1 MDKETKIDM
10 LLSLLAKVMYQ
21 GSLPAASSDPTV
33 VFLSSSEV
41 QLIESSGC
49 IPVNKY
55 YDSVPLYE
63 LIRKVVDYLYEDEE
77 KHWYE
82 TILSSSDVPEDNMDY
97 NHELCPEH
105 IFHSIR
111 KLKELI
117 SI

>member
-21 GSLPAASSDPTV
+21 DSLPAVSSDPAV

-55 YDSVPLYE
+55 YDSVPLYG

-82 TILSSSDVPEDNMDY
+82 SILSSFVSPEDNIDY
-97 NHELCPEH
+97 NSDLCPEH
-105 IFHSIR
+105 ISHSIR

-117 SI
+117 SL

>member
-1 MDKETKIDM
+1 MDKGTKIDM

-21 GSLPAASSDPTV
+21 DSLPAASSDPTV

-55 YDSVPLYE
+55 YDTVPLYE
-63 LIRKVVDYLYEDEE
+63 LNRKVVDYLYEDEE

-82 TILSSSDVPEDNMDY
+82 TILSSSDVPEDNIDY
-97 NHELCPEH
+97 NPELCTEH

-117 SI
+117 SL